1 MHDQRIAEY
10 RKKYEHHHHLFQQA
24 DLLHHRL
31 GMARLGS
38 ILAALALAYYA
49 YNTQQT
55 AIWVAAAACVAA
67 FIWLV
72 GKQRKVDAERRL
84 QQELSRVNEEEASY
98 LRDGKLSCAD
108 GAAYRDDT
116 HAFSADLDLFGPR
129 SLYQHINRTAT
140 QMGRD
145 ALAQSFSALN
155 DQDTIAARQTAVAE
169 LAGEAEQR
177 HLFYAHARLVND
189 EKQDSARLLAWSGRA
204 EESLSAVL
212 RILSFL
218 MPSLLGLFIV
228 LHAVTGGEQWW
239 SAITYVVPL
248 QLTVFFFSFKRIK
261 KAIAGTEQVQKTL
274 VAYAQLLRLMEQRS
288 FAAPHLVAM
297 QQRLKQDDTA
307 ASTHIM
313 QLAAIYASLEN
324 VQNPFAAMGMNGLYL
339 HHIHALHRLVQW
351 KKQHAAYIPQ
361 WLQVIGDMEA
371 LCSLAN
377 LKYNNPDFCFPVLN
391 AAGHI
396 SFTSLGHPTI
406 PAARRVCNDVSF
418 TEHRFIILT
427 GSNMSGKSTFLRTL
441 GVNMV
446 LCNAGSAICAQQ
458 AAIHPMPLFVSM
470 RQSDSLADNESYF
483 FAEVKRLQHIIGH
496 LNNGPAFV
504 LLDEILRGTN
514 SDDKRSGTIGVIEK
528 IIGTTAIG
536 AIATHDL
543 EVCQTTNDHPEVLSN
558 MCFEVETAGGELS
571 FDYRLRPGICQNK
584 NATFIMKKMGIID

>member
-10 RKKYEHHHHLFQQA
+10 QKKYEHHHQLFQQA
-24 DLLHHRL
+24 HLLHHRL
-31 GMARLGS
+31 GMARL
-38 ILAALALAYYA
+38 AAMLVALVLCYYA
-49 YNTQQT
+49 YNKQQT
-55 AIWVAAAACVAA
+55 AMWVAAGACVVA
-67 FIWLV
+67 FVLLV
-72 GKQRKVDAERRL
+72 QKQRKVDAERRL
-84 QQELSRVNEEEASY
+84 QQELSNVNEEEAAY

-116 HAFSADLDLFGPR
+116 HAFSADLDIFGTR
-129 SLYQHINRTAT
+129 SLYQHVNRTAT

-145 ALAQSFSALN
+145 ALARSFTTLN
-155 DQDTIAARQTAVAE
+155 DQDTIAARQAAVAE

-204 EESLSAVL
+204 EEPLSAVL

-218 MPSLLGLFIV
+218 MPSLLGVSIV
-228 LHAVTGGEQWW
+228 LYAVTGGEQWW

-248 QLTVFFFSFKRIK
+248 QLAVFFFSFKRIK

-288 FAAPHLVAM
+288 FTAPHLAAM
-297 QQRLKQDDTA
+297 QQRLKQDETP

-339 HHIHALHRLVQW
+339 HHLHALHRLVQW
-351 KKQHAAYIPQ
+351 KKQYATFIPA
-361 WLQVIGDMEA
+361 WLQAIGDMEA
-371 LCSLAN
+371 LNSLAN
-377 LKYNNPDFCFPVLN
+377 LRYNNPAFCFPVLN
-391 AAGHI
+391 NRQHI
-396 SFTSLGHPTI
+396 SFTAMGHPTI
-406 PAARRVCNDVSF
+406 PATHRVCNDVSF
-418 TEHRFIILT
+418 TESRFIILT
-427 GSNMSGKSTFLRTL
+427 GSNMSGKSTFLRTM

-446 LCNAGSAICAQQ
+446 LCNAGSAVCAQE
-458 AAIHPMPLFVSM
+458 AGIHPMPMFVSM

-496 LNNGPAFV
+496 LNSGPAFV

-528 IIGTTAIG
+528 IIRTQAIG

-543 EVCQTTNDHPEVLSN
+543 EVCHTTDAYPTVLTN
-558 MCFEVETAGGELS
+558 KCFEVETAGGELS
-571 FDYRLRPGICQNK
+571 FDYRLRSGICQNK

>member
-1 MHDQRIAEY
+1 MHDQRIEEY
-10 RKKYEHHHHLFQQA
+10 QKQYEHHHRLFQQA
-24 DLLHHRL
+24 HLLHHRL
-31 GMARLGS
+31 GMARLAAM
-38 ILAALALAYYA
+38 LVALALFYYA
-49 YNTQQT
+49 YNSQQT
-55 AIWVAAAACVAA
+55 AAWVAGGVFVAA
-67 FIWLV
+67 FIVLV
-72 GKQRKVDAERRL
+72 KQQRRADAERRL
-84 QQELSRVNEEEASY
+84 QQELSRVNEEEAAY

-108 GAAYRDDT
+108 GAVYKDDT

-145 ALAQSFSALN
+145 ALAHSFTTLN
-155 DQDTIAARQTAVAE
+155 DQTTIAARQAAVAE

-204 EESLSAVL
+204 EEPLSAAL

-218 MPSLLGLFIV
+218 MPSLLGVFIV
-228 LHAVTGGEQWW
+228 LYVVTGGEQWW

-248 QLTVFFFSFKRIK
+248 QLTVFFVSFKRIK

-288 FAAPHLVAM
+288 FTAPHLTAM
-297 QQRLKQDDTA
+297 QQRLQQGETP

-351 KKQHAAYIPQ
+351 KKRYATYIPG
-361 WLQVIGDMEA
+361 WLQVIGEIEA

-391 AAGHI
+391 SQQQI
-396 SFTSLGHPTI
+396 SFTALGHPTI
-406 PAARRVCNDVSF
+406 SAARRVCNDVSF

-441 GVNMV
+441 GVNIL
-446 LCNAGSAICAQQ
+446 LCNAGSAICAQE
-458 AAIHPMPLFVSM
+458 ACIHPMPLFVSM

-496 LNNGPAFV
+496 LNSGPAFV

-543 EVCQTTNDHPEVLSN
+543 EVCHTTEAHPSVLAN
-558 MCFEVETAGGELS
+558 MCFEVETAGGDLS
-571 FDYRLRPGICQNK
+571 FDYRLRRGICQNK